1 MHKLLLQPAVP
12 GRLFQQNHWGVYRSD
27 DHGESWKRFD
37 RGLPNEFGF
46 GLALHASDPDR
57 CYVVPL
63 EPQEGTFRVTP
74 GTFAVYTHDG
84 RSWKA
89 LRRGLPS
96 ENAYLGVQ
104 REGLASD
111 PLRPCGVY
119 VGTTTGQLFASADE
133 GRSWNAIA
141 SHLPPIMSVSAA
153 VV

>member
-1 MHKLLLQPAVP
+1 MLLHPAAP

-27 DHGESWKRFD
+27 DQGESWKRFD
-37 RGLPNEFGF
+37 RGLPSEFGF
-46 GLALHASDPDR
+46 GLALHRNDAGR

-63 EPQEGTFRVTP
+63 DSREGAFRATP
-74 GTFAVYTHDG
+74 GAFIVYTHDG
-84 RSWKA
+84 TSWKA

-104 REGLASD
+104 REGMASD

-119 VGTTTGQLFASADE
+119 VGTTTGQLFAGADE
-133 GRSWNAIA
+133 GRSWKAIA
-141 SHLPPIMSVSAA
+141 SHLPPIMSVSVA